1 VDSVIRGVIVYL
13 FLLLIF
19 RFTGKRTLA
28 EATSF
33 DLVMLLI
40 ISETTQ
46 QAMIDSDHSMTNCFL
61 LVITL
66 LGMSLIFSKLKDK
79 SKVLERWLE
88 DVPTIVVENGRWLKD
103 KMKQVRVDEDDILS
117 VARGSKGITHAGDIK
132 YAIVEKDGNITVIP
146 KHADE
151 YDSESKKGKP
161 V

>member
-1 VDSVIRGVIVYL
+1 VYSVIRAIVVYM

-46 QAMIDSDHSMTNCFL
+46 QAMIDGDNSMTHCFL

-66 LGMSLIFSKLKDK
+66 VGMSLVLSILKDR
-79 SKVLERWLE
+79 SKTLERWLE

-103 KMKQVRVDEDDILS
+103 KMRQVRVDEDDILS
-117 VARGSKGITHAGDIK
+117 VARGAKGITHAGDIK

-146 KHADE
+146 MELHKE
-151 YDSESKKGKP
+151 DSAEKKKK